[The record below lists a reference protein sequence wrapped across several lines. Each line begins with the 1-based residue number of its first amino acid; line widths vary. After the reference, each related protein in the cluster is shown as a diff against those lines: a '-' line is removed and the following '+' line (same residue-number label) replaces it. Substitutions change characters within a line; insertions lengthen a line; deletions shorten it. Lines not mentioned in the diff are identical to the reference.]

1 MGVGGN
7 EKYIRINTKVHSS
20 SKLGDVEQ
28 SVARRTTQLLRSS
41 LLFVDV
47 RNDREGARARARAC
61 PKQLHPERNTCSECC
76 SVKCCRNF
84 SFPLA
89 I

>member
-1 MGVGGN
+1 MGVAN
-7 EKYIRINTKVHSS
+7 EKYITTNTKVHSS

-28 SVARRTTQLLRSS
+28 SVVRRTTQLLWSS
-41 LLFVDV
+41 LFVDV
-47 RNDREGARARARAC
+47 RNDRERGRAC
-61 PKQLHPERNTCSECC
+61 PRQLHPGRNTCSECC